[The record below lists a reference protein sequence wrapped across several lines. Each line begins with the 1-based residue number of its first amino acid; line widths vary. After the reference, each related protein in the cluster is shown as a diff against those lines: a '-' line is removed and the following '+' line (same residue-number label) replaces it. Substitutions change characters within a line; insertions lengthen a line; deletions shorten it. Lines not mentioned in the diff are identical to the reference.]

1 MRTSPLGNLQAMKTE
16 CPNKDVMRERSS
28 EVCSELGRRSAKSR
42 RHRKDYGWTKPVD
55 TFDFAHIEPLP
66 RPVTAIAQPPA
77 EGQRGRQPE
86 APDHRSTSKT
96 MGRIGSGWSG
106 KTSAPA
112 APRWGFP
119 GTEIGDEDDPAVEF
133 WDSDGA
139 PDFSGCE
146 ILKHGF
152 PDGGNGEVRIGLQ
165 LVDGGPQVRLRMSN
179 TGVGLPADFESK

>member
-1 MRTSPLGNLQAMKTE
+1 
-16 CPNKDVMRERSS
+16 
-28 EVCSELGRRSAKSR
+28 
-42 RHRKDYGWTKPVD
+42 
-55 TFDFAHIEPLP
+55 
-66 RPVTAIAQPPA
+66 
-77 EGQRGRQPE
+77 
-86 APDHRSTSKT
+86 